1 MIRNAVFAC
10 AAAFT
15 LAGAAPAPSQH
26 VTLRFAATAGEVPVA
41 CEARIPGVGSRGSTI
56 VPEDLRFYVS
66 DVRLVAA
73 DGAETP
79 LALDDDH
86 AWQSQGVALLSWCAD
101 GRADLHDSISGTIP
115 PGDYRGVR
123 FSLGIPDRLNHADA
137 TIAQAP
143 LNVTGM
149 FWSWRDGYKFLRL
162 EMRTFDSSG
171 ARPSTWLVHLGSTAC
186 TSDSGGT
193 TRCAR
198 ANRPAI
204 ALKNFDWHKNV
215 IVADVQRLLAST
227 DVASHG
233 SGCMMDSREACA
245 GVLAT
250 LGLRE
255 DGPAAAAQNVFRIR

>member
-1 MIRNAVFAC
+1 MIRHAVFAC

-15 LAGAAPAPSQH
+15 LAGAAPAPAQH

-41 CEARIPGVGSRGSTI
+41 CDARISGVGARASTI

-79 LALDDDH
+79 LALDEDH

-101 GRADLHDSISGTIP
+101 GRADLHDTVTGTAP
-115 PGDYRGVR
+115 AGDYRGVR
-123 FSLGIPDRLNHADA
+123 FSLGVPDRLNHADA

-149 FWSWRDGYKFLRL
+149 FWSWQDGYKFLRL
-162 EMRTFDSSG
+162 EMRTYG
-171 ARPSTWLVHLGSTAC
+171 AGDAKPSAWLVHLGSTAC
-186 TSDSGGT
+186 TNDAGT

-198 ANRPAI
+198 PNRPAV
-204 ALKNFDWHKNV
+204 ALSNFDWRKNL
-215 IVADVQRLLAST
+215 IDLDLQRLLAST
-227 DVASHG
+227 DVAAHG
-233 SGCMMDSREACA
+233 SGCMMDSREQCA

-255 DGPAAAAQNVFRIR
+255 DAPGSGAQSVFRVR

>member
-1 MIRNAVFAC
+1 MVRHAFIALAT
-10 AAAFT
+10 AFT
-15 LAGAAPAPSQH
+15 LAGAAPAPAQH

-41 CEARIPGVGSRGSTI
+41 CEARISGIGSRAATI

-73 DGAETP
+73 DGAETT

-101 GRADLHDSISGTIP
+101 GRADLHDSVSGTVP

-162 EMRTFDSSG
+162 EMRTFDANG

-186 TSDSGGT
+186 TSDAGGA

-204 ALKNFDWHKNV
+204 ALKDFDWRKNV

-227 DVASHG
+227 DLASRG

-245 GVLAT
+245 GVLST

-255 DGPAAAAQNVFRIR
+255 DAPGTAAQSVFRVR